1 MVLLLDDQTIYL
13 ISVYVLSV
21 DVVGIVTSN
30 HVLGSKQKTGS
41 QWTVY
46 CAVAMALL
54 DYQGIHLI
62 VCVLGRVE
70 SARCGVNYS

>member
-13 ISVYVLSV
+13 VSVYVLGV

-46 CAVAMALL
+46 CAVAMVLL
-54 DYQGIHLI
+54 DYQLI
-62 VCVLGRVE
+62 VCVLGRVR
-70 SARCGVNYS
+70 SARCGANYS